1 MEHIGK
7 ILLNLWSR
15 FHWIF
20 RSWGKMTRTFF
31 RASPDADEISDDED
45 QSGEWIHQ
53 QYGDGV

>member
-1 MEHIGK
+1 
-7 ILLNLWSR
+7 
-15 FHWIF
+15 
-20 RSWGKMTRTFF
+20 MTRTFF